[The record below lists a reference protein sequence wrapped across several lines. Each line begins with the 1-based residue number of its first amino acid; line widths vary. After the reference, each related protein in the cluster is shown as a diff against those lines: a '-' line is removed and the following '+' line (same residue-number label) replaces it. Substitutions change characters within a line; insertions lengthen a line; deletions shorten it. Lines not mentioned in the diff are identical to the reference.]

1 MWNMSEQKSIFE
13 LLNQKRLME
22 LMESDIG
29 LTDFIAVMAMAFSSY
44 SEIERVKALEKS
56 SCKILNRIN
65 RTDSDVDKMLFKLL
79 RLWAFSPEL
88 LYLDVVHREFCELS
102 IVELE
107 ALSKLLLEEG
117 DPIFLTRRDY
127 HGVASAGC

>member
-1 MWNMSEQKSIFE
+1 MSEQKSIFE

-56 SCKILNRIN
+56 SCKILNR
-65 RTDSDVDKMLFKLL
+65 TDSDVDKILLKLL
-79 RLWAFSPEL
+79 RLWAFSSEL
-88 LYLDVVHREFCELS
+88 LYLDVVHREFCELP

-127 HGVASAGC
+127 HGGVASAGC